1 MSHICQYFSRRP
13 IIFANMVTCGLSSIA
28 FVAVFIASANAF
40 QKFPTSCGVKLST
53 GTKVSTAA
61 LSAGFGKLPEKIS
74 VAVVDKSEGKCL
86 CGSDINYVSCCKP
99 FHDGGVND
107 PSTLIRS
114 RYSAYAAGNID
125 YIISSTSKE
134 SSDYKAFID
143 TPIAPANGLKR
154 WAKSIKSNMLEQ
166 YQYVRMEIDSVKI
179 DEKETEATVVW
190 RHLAIRRGD
199 NVMFPIEEEST
210 VAKLDNVW
218 TYIKGAVARPDPET
232 SQTMMT
238 DWPTMVGLELK
249 FDEEKAAAATGP
261 KPTKGK
267 RQMMDFEGSKKFKP
281 KMTQNT
287 NSQTKNSE
295 RSGSP

>member
-1 MSHICQYFSRRP
+1 
-13 IIFANMVTCGLSSIA
+13 MVTYAFSSLA
-28 FVAVFIASANAF
+28 FIAVFIASADAF
-40 QKFPTSCGVKLST
+40 QKFPTSCGVKLSIDS
-53 GTKVSTAA
+53 KVSTAA
-61 LSAGFGKLPEKIS
+61 LSAGFGKLPEKVE
-74 VAVVDKSEGKCL
+74 VAVVDRSEGKCL
-86 CGSDINYVSCCKP
+86 CGSDINYVTCCKP

-107 PSTLIRS
+107 PSTLVRS
-114 RYSAYAAGNID
+114 RYSAYAAGDID

-154 WAKSIKSNMLEQ
+154 WAKSIKSNMLDQ

-179 DEKETEATVVW
+179 GEKETEATVVW

-199 NVMFPIEEEST
+199 NLMFPIEEEST
-210 VAKLDNVW
+210 LAKLDNVW
-218 TYIKGAVARPDPET
+218 TYIKGAVARPDPEI
-232 SQTMMT
+232 SQTMMKE
-238 DWPTMVGLELK
+238 WPTMVGLELK
-249 FDEEKAAAATGP
+249 FDEEKAVTPTGP